1 MRRSH
6 GNSWRNVSPK
16 RVPDL
21 SRAIKNEEAVWWA
34 SRMFQAHCREP
45 VPAGF
50 QKHLSPVHDEFL
62 DLDRLFL
69 AALHN
74 PLNGEHRVASHSQL
88 PRVAPAQLRVRS
100 DGCVP
105 IVESR
110 PLLRRDEPRT
120 FPIARGPNPCAEWG
134 QRGAADRT
142 RRRLMCSAFR
152 AGRPGLRGRR
162 AALTGENLEGRAGG
176 TMLSPAPGKSN
187 RQEHEGPL
195 RTGMTE
201 RCRKL
206 FQVGQ
211 IAGTSLS
218 VNRSFASRV
227 FRFKSLSAQSNE
239 PLAAI
244 FDARALNGA
253 GRFFGWHQIMR
264 SAFSPRTSISSTSTI
279 EVRPAAASVSNCER
293 YRHTAPRRAV
303 GAIVKRTSRASDN
316 VVIVRPSSSAIGTPN
331 LRSQGMP

>member
-1 MRRSH
+1 
-6 GNSWRNVSPK
+6 
-16 RVPDL
+16 
-21 SRAIKNEEAVWWA
+21 
-34 SRMFQAHCREP
+34 
-45 VPAGF
+45 
-50 QKHLSPVHDEFL
+50 VHDEFL

-211 IAGTSLS
+211 IAGTSLA
-218 VNRSFASRV
+218 VNGSFASRSSDLNHC
-227 FRFKSLSAQSNE
+227 RLNPMSRLRLSST
-239 PLAAI
+239 LAPSM
-244 FDARALNGA
+244 ARAAFLA
-253 GRFFGWHQIMR
+253 GIKSCARRLAHGQ
-264 SAFSPRTSISSTSTI
+264 AFPQL
-279 EVRPAAASVSNCER
+279 
-293 YRHTAPRRAV
+293 
-303 GAIVKRTSRASDN
+303 
-316 VVIVRPSSSAIGTPN
+316 RPSRCGQRQR
-331 LRSQGMP
+331 L